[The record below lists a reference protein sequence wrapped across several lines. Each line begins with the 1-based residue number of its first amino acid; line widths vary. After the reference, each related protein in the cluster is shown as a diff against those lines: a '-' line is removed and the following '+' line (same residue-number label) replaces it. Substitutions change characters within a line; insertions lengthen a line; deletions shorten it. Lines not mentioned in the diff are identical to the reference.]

1 MADWKSRMSS
11 FAQSAMNKSK
21 EVAGT
26 TKINMEMRNYETK
39 LKKLQGELGAYVLEH
54 PETLNPDKSIE
65 AILLEVDQIQGHMDK
80 LQRNLQEVRN
90 TMECPECGKE
100 IPLDSEICPKCGAVL
115 VGRPQH
121 EIDGLCPNCSA
132 PIDDGMLFCASCGA
146 KLR

>member
-1 MADWKSRMSS
+1 MADWKSKMSS

-26 TKINMEMRNYETK
+26 TKINMELRNYETK

-100 IPLDSEICPKCGAVL
+100 IPADSELCPKCGAIL
-115 VGRPQH
+115 RGRPQH

-132 PIDDGMLFCASCGA
+132 PIDDGMLYCASCGA

>member
-1 MADWKSRMSS
+1 MADGKSKMSS

-26 TKINMEMRNYETK
+26 TKINMELRNYETK

-100 IPLDSEICPKCGAVL
+100 IPADSELCPKCGAIL
-115 VGRPQH
+115 RGRPQH

-132 PIDDGMLFCASCGA
+132 PIDDGMLYCASCGA